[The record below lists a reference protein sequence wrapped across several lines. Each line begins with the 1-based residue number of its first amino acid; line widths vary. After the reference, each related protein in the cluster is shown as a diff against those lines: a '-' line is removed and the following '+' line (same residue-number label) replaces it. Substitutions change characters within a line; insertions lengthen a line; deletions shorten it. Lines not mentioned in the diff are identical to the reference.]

1 MSFHTLLRG
10 CAAACTAALLAFCL
24 LLPAA
29 ADARSAR
36 SASAAADVLA
46 AYGVAKRFWGAAPC
60 AGRVTF
66 RWAPL
71 GTRLHG
77 VARWTTLARNRRA
90 RRNCRILL
98 DADLARRGWAR
109 LCTVVVHEV
118 GHLHGHGHVPRRG
131 RIMSAVYA
139 GPLARCLRR

>member
-36 SASAAADVLA
+36 SASASADVLA
-46 AYGVAKRFWGAAPC
+46 AYAVAKRFWGAAPC
-60 AGRVTF
+60 GDRVTF
-66 RWAPL
+66 GWARL

-77 VARWTTLARNRRA
+77 IARWTTFRGRERV

-98 DADLARRGWAR
+98 DSDLAHRGWAR

-118 GHLHGHGHVPRRG
+118 GHLHGHRHVPRRG